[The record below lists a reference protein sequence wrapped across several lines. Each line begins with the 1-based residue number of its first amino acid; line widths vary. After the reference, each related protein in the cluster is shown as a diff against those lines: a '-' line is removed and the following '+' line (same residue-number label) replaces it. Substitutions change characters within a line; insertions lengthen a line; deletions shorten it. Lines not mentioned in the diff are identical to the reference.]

1 MQTLVSGFNA
11 GTCSNLMCRKYI
23 SVKFDGSIYD
33 CDFNQQVELFR
44 NPQNPGK
51 PLTVKAVSHI
61 YARGS
66 RFRHSRLNP
75 FPWQVFDIDT
85 SDDLLRIPI
94 ATGKHCF
101 GCTAGEGSS

>member
-51 PLTVKAVSHI
+51 PLTVKAV
-61 YARGS
+61 
-66 RFRHSRLNP
+66 L
-75 FPWQVFDIDT
+75 VFMPDGHASGT
-85 SDDLLRIPI
+85 H
-94 ATGKHCF
+94 G
-101 GCTAGEGSS
+101 